1 MLRRSFAL
9 LLLAA
14 SPALART
21 SFAQTNNGEQSRPTR
36 HEPPFDQIAQDL
48 GIPADRVRDAFRKV
62 GPPTKTDQP
71 PTEAQ
76 MRAHAQALA
85 SAMNVSP
92 DKLIAVLEKYRPG
105 PPSGQGAGPRNKS

>member
-14 SPALART
+14 SPALA
-21 SFAQTNNGEQSRPTR
+21 QTGGGEPNRPTR
-36 HEPPFDQIAQDL
+36 REPPFDQIAQDL
-48 GIPADRVRDAFRKV
+48 GIPADRVREAFRKV

-76 MRAHAQALA
+76 RKAHAEALA
-85 SAMNVSP
+85 AAMNVSP
-92 DKLIAVLEKYRPG
+92 DKLMAVLEKYRPG
-105 PPSGQGAGPRNKS
+105 PPSGQGAGSRTKS

>member
-14 SPALART
+14 SPALA
-21 SFAQTNNGEQSRPTR
+21 QPNNTT
-36 HEPPFDQIAQDL
+36 
-48 GIPADRVRDAFRKV
+48 RKV

-76 MRAHAQALA
+76 IKAHAQALA

-92 DKLIAVLEKYRPG
+92 DKLMVVLEKYRPG
-105 PPSGQGAGPRNKS
+105 PPSGQGAGSRSRS

>member
-9 LLLAA
+9 LLLVA
-14 SPALART
+14 SPALA
-21 SFAQTNNGEQSRPTR
+21 QTTNSEQTRPAR
-36 HEPPFDQIAQDL
+36 REPPFDQIAQDL
-48 GIPADRVRDAFRKV
+48 GIPADRVREAFRKV

-76 MRAHAQALA
+76 RKAHAQALA

-92 DKLIAVLEKYRPG
+92 DKLMAVLEKYRPG
-105 PPSGQGAGPRNKS
+105 PPSGQGAGPKGKS